1 MDTPIDYIKRNPKYK
16 YWTLYT
22 DKDKRVASHDDDD
35 DPVKSFSEMYNF
47 LESGAYR
54 LLIRKNERVDR
65 GSMSI
70 KFTKGEGENQFSSPA
85 NNMGFNQS
93 NGNGGGISPFELG
106 VTLGEIKAEQNR
118 QRALM
123 DRFEKVLPT
132 LELLAENQK
141 VVAKALLDLT
151 DDDDD
156 NDDNAFEQVSE
167 NLPKISSIVSNVRS
181 MITKG
186 A

>member
-1 MDTPIDYIKRNPKYK
+1 MDTPIDYLKRNPKYK

-35 DPVKSFSEMYNF
+35 DPVQSFTDMYNF
-47 LESGAYR
+47 LEPGAYR
-54 LLIRKNERVDR
+54 LLIRKNERADR
-65 GSMSI
+65 GSMST
-70 KFTKGEGENQFSSPA
+70 KFTKGEVENQFSKSST
-85 NNMGFNQS
+85 NMGFNQQ
-93 NGNGGGISPFELG
+93 NGGGMSPFELG
-106 VTLGEIKAEQNR
+106 VTLGEIKAEQSR

-156 NDDNAFEQVSE
+156 NDDNAFEQVSQ